1 MNDIALGSRFH
12 HVTYV
17 VSDVARAAQRFSR
30 LVPGAVFS
38 TTRTTLRPVPANLSG
53 PPMAAPIQL
62 QCAAAP
68 AGPRGEYEIRLLQ
81 PLNHD
86 PIFHRSLTG
95 NGPGLH
101 HVGFSVPALDD
112 AARGLA
118 RNASLIAELCGADG
132 GRHLYYRCDPIGA
145 IIELTGVPANAQP
158 SRQGVSRPSL
168 AAHFTQVA
176 YVVEDIA
183 AARQWTQDALGCEF
197 APVREVVQ
205 GPSWNL
211 HFRGQPIY
219 HDFSLKMTIGKLGPT
234 GEGQIELLEPERNDN
249 VIADFL
255 RDHGPGLNHVAFVV
269 PDYDFLTRPLRST
282 GVPPLKEIHVPG
294 MVHSSYF
301 DCSREE
307 LSTIEVYETGPHA

>member
-1 MNDIALGSRFH
+1 MNDVALGSHFH
-12 HVTYV
+12 HVSYV
-17 VSDVARAAQRFSR
+17 VTDVARAAERFRS

-38 TTRTTLRPVPANLSG
+38 TSRIALRPVHTNLSG
-53 PPMAAPIQL
+53 PPMTEPIQL
-62 QCAAAP
+62 QCATAP
-68 AGPRGEYEIRLLQ
+68 VGPRGEYEIRLIE

-86 PIFHRSLTG
+86 PIFHWSLTSD
-95 NGPGLH
+95 GPGLH
-101 HVGFSVPALDD
+101 HVGFSVHALEPA
-112 AARGLA
+112 ATRMARS
-118 RNASLIAELCGADG
+118 ASLIAQLCGEDG

-145 IIELTGVPANAQP
+145 IIELTSASANRQAAGKEVPR
-158 SRQGVSRPSL
+158 SSL
-168 AAHFTQVA
+168 AAHFTQIA

-183 AARQWTQDALGCEF
+183 AARQWTQEALGCEI
-197 APVREVVQ
+197 APVRDVVQ

-211 HFRGQPIY
+211 HFRGKPID

-234 GEGQIELLEPERNDN
+234 GEGQIELLEPERKDN

-255 RDHGPGLNHVAFVV
+255 KDHGPGLNHIAFVV
-269 PDYDFLTRPLRST
+269 PDYDSLTRPLRST

-301 DCSREE
+301 DCNREE